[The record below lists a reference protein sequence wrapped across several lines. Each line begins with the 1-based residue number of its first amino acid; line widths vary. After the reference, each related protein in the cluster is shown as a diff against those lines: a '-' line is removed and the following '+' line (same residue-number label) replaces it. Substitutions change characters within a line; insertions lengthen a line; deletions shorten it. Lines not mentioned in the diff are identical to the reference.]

1 MATNTVNGVT
11 ASTATTLTSNGT
23 TGPYSLDF
31 EYSTV
36 LDVEVF
42 VDGVLK
48 TRTTDYTFT
57 SATQITFT
65 SAPSNGATIL
75 IQRNTLCSA
84 LTHFFS
90 DGSVLSATELN
101 NVNKQLLHS
110 IQELVDDYVKR
121 DGSQTINASLVF
133 EGSTNDANET
143 TLSITD
149 PTADRTITLPDIT
162 GTVVTTGDT
171 GTVTSTMIN
180 DGTIV
185 NADINA
191 SANISG
197 SKLADDSVTLAKLG
211 SGALPTDI
219 TVASSNIVDGT
230 IVNADVN
237 ASAAIQGTKISP
249 DFGSQNITTTG
260 NATVGGTLGVT
271 GNSTL
276 SGTLTIT
283 GAIDANGGAVIDN
296 IRIGITNDNEID
308 TASGNL
314 TIDSAGGTTTIDDN
328 LTVSGNSTLSGTL
341 GVTGTSTLA
350 DVTGGAVIT
359 SGTST
364 SDTKV
369 YSAKRAGEIF
379 YGKGTVAEIQSGETW
394 SSTDDKVATTAAI
407 DARIIDFV
415 DDVGGFD
422 AIANETS
429 FPTTNPQGAAGQAAL
444 LSIAAVSTTL
454 TPSSN
459 VITIANGAGTG
470 NTVTINGVTPSTI
483 PQGFGLIVESTSTL
497 HTYNFHR
504 LVPKATEVS
513 TVAGIASN
521 VTTVANIASNVTS
534 VAGISANVTTVAGS
548 ISNVNNVGNSI
559 SSVNTASS
567 NINSIAN
574 FGDQYQVA
582 SSNPSTDGGGNS
594 LAAGDLYFNTT
605 ANELKVYNGT
615 AWQGGVTASGNFAST
630 TGNNFT
636 GDNVYADNA
645 KAIFGTG
652 QDLKI
657 HHSSNQSTIEEVNG
671 SLNITSNG
679 ALSFN
684 PSGSNVVTLVGNST
698 KGSGQ
703 IKLNCEQNSHGI
715 ILKGPPHSAAASYT
729 LTLPNSIVT
738 NGVLKT
744 DGSGNTSF
752 ALIANASVDASAAI
766 AGTKISPD
774 FGSQNIATTGNASIG
789 GTNLNMS
796 SAYIDFSGSISTPST
811 AAAIYRPADNSLAI
825 STANNER
832 LLINNNGASV
842 TGNITVTGTVDGRDV
857 AQDGGKLDELYG
869 GSNTLKNTVNIADG
883 VTATTQAQSDNST
896 KVSTTAYVRTAISD
910 LVNSAPSTLDTLSE
924 IATALNNDAA
934 LNTTLT
940 NSIATKMPLAGG
952 TFTGDIKLNDT
963 IKAKFGTGGDL
974 EIYHDGSHSYLKN
987 TFGNLFLQ
995 NDNGFILEKVDGTNM
1010 IKATGDNSVEL
1021 YYSGAKKVETQ
1032 SWGTS
1037 FTGNVSPSADNQ
1049 YDLGASGAQWNDLYI
1064 GNNIY
1069 LPDAGEVRLGNS
1081 GDLQLYHN
1089 GSDSFIND
1097 TGTGSLILVSNAFKV
1112 KNAANNEAMIYANE
1126 NGAVELYYNNSK
1138 KLATTSNGIKLDDD
1152 TRIGLGNG
1160 EDLQIYHDGNHSRIV
1175 DSGTGHLIVQTS
1187 ELNIMN
1193 AAGNEDIIKGHADG
1207 AVELYYDNSKKLE
1220 TTSAGV
1226 TVTGALTAT
1235 GNITAFSDKTL
1246 KTDINTIN
1254 DALGTVGKLRGVS
1267 YKWKENNE
1275 ASIGVIAQEVEQV
1288 IPEVV
1293 HTSEHNGKEVKSVD
1307 YGKMVGVLIEAIKEL
1322 KAEVEELKGAK

>member
-1 MATNTVNGVT
+1 MATNTLNNTFGSVT
-11 ASTATTLTSNGT
+11 ASTSTTLTSNGT
-23 TGPYSLDF
+23 TGPYALDF

-36 LDVEVF
+36 FDVEVF

-65 SAPSNGATIL
+65 NAPSNGATIL
-75 IQRNTLCSA
+75 IQRNTVVHA
-84 LTHFFS
+84 LATFFS

-121 DGSQTINASLVF
+121 DGSQTINTSLVF

-162 GTVVTTGDT
+162 GTVITTGDT

-180 DGTIV
+180 DGTII
-185 NADINA
+185 NTDINA

-271 GNSTL
+271 GNTTL
-276 SGTLTIT
+276 SGTLTVT
-283 GAIDANGGAVIDN
+283 GTIDANGGAVIDN

-328 LTVSGNSTLSGTL
+328 LTVSGNSTLNGTL
-341 GVTGTSTLA
+341 GVSGTSTLA

-379 YGKGTVAEIQSGETW
+379 YGKDTVAEIQSGETW

-415 DDVGGFD
+415 DDVGGFN

-429 FPTTNPQGAAGQAAL
+429 FPTTNPQGSAGQAAL

-454 TPSSN
+454 TPNSN
-459 VITIANGAGTG
+459 VITISNGAGTG

-521 VTTVANIASNVTS
+521 ITT
-534 VAGISANVTTVAGS
+534 VAGISANVTTVAGISANVTSVAGNASNINAAVSNASNINSVVGNETNINSAVSNATNITTVASS

-559 SSVNTASS
+559 SSVNTAAS
-567 NINSIAN
+567 NLNSIN
-574 FGDQYQVA
+574 TFGDQYQVA

-615 AWQGGVTASGNFAST
+615 AWQGGVTAAGNFAAT
-630 TGNNFT
+630 TGNNFS

-645 KAIFGTG
+645 KAIFGSG

-703 IKLNCEQNSHGI
+703 IKLNCELNSHGI

-729 LTLPNSIVT
+729 LTLPNSIVN

-752 ALIANASVDASAAI
+752 ALIAGANIADDAVGADQLASNSVVSDSIVDGSIVNADVNASAAI

-774 FGSQNIATTGNASIG
+774 FGSQNIVTTGTLGSDDITITG
-789 GTNLNMS
+789 GQPALS
-796 SAYIDFSGSISTPST
+796 FIDDG
-811 AAAIYRPADNSLAI
+811 
-825 STANNER
+825 ANPDYK
-832 LLINNNGASV
+832 LYNNNGTLRLYDITNTADRLIINTDGHVDV
-842 TGNITVTGTVDGRDV
+842 TGNLDVGAGVDVTGDITVSGTVDGVDV
-857 AQDGGKLDELYG
+857 AALNTTVSNLGISGGA
-869 GSNTLKNTVNIADG
+869 IASG
-883 VTATTQAQSDNST
+883 TTATTQSANDNST
-896 KVSTTAYVRTAISD
+896 KVATTAYTDTAISN
-910 LVNSAPSTLDTLSE
+910 LVDSSP
-924 IATALNNDAA
+924 AA
-934 LNTTLT
+934 LNTLNELAAALGDDANFSTT
-940 NSIATKMPLAGG
+940 VNNNIATKLPLAGG
-952 TFTGDIKLNDT
+952 TLTGNVIHNDNV
-963 IKAKFGTGGDL
+963 KALFGTGSDL
-974 EIYHDGSHSYLKN
+974 EIFHDGGSSFIKESGV
-987 TFGNLFLQ
+987 GNI
-995 NDNGFILEKVDGTNM
+995 ILEVTDGS
-1010 IKATGDNSVEL
+1010 IEVKKGGSEHL
-1021 YYSGAKKVETQ
+1021 AK
-1032 SWGTS
+1032 
-1037 FTGNVSPSADNQ
+1037 F
-1049 YDLGASGAQWNDLYI
+1049 I
-1064 GNNIY
+1064 
-1069 LPDAGEVRLGNS
+1069 PDGG
-1081 GDLQLYHN
+1081 
-1089 GSDSFIND
+1089 
-1097 TGTGSLILVSNAFKV
+1097 
-1112 KNAANNEAMIYANE
+1112 
-1126 NGAVELYYNNSK
+1126 
-1138 KLATTSNGIKLDDD
+1138 
-1152 TRIGLGNG
+1152 
-1160 EDLQIYHDGNHSRIV
+1160 
-1175 DSGTGHLIVQTS
+1175 
-1187 ELNIMN
+1187 
-1193 AAGNEDIIKGHADG
+1193 
-1207 AVELYYDNSKKLE
+1207 VELYYDNSKKFETFASGVRAANDGHIKTASDSGKFMAGASDDLQIYYDGSNSVIKDTGTGDLVLNTNALRINNAANNEQIIAANENGAVELFHDNSKKLE
-1220 TTSAGV
+1220 TTNTGV
-1226 TVTGALTAT
+1226 TVTGALVAS
-1235 GNITAFSDKTL
+1235 GDVTAFSDQTL
-1246 KTDINTIN
+1246 KKDITTIN
-1254 DALGTVGKLRGVS
+1254 DALGLCGKLRGVS
-1267 YKWKENNE
+1267 YKWIKDDKP
-1275 ASIGVIAQEVEQV
+1275 SIGVIAQEIEQH
-1288 IPEVV
+1288 IPEIVS
-1293 HTSEHNGKEVKSVD
+1293 TTQLDGKDVKSVD
-1307 YGKMVGVLIEAIKEL
+1307 YGKIVGVLINAVNEL
-1322 KAEVEELKGAK
+1322 KAELDEYKATKEN

>member
-1 MATNTVNGVT
+1 MATNTINGIT

-23 TGPYSLDF
+23 TGPYSLNF
-31 EYSTV
+31 QYSTV
-36 LDVEVF
+36 FDVEVF

-75 IQRNTLCSA
+75 IQRNTSVNGLSH
-84 LTHFFS
+84 LFS
-90 DGSVLSATELN
+90 DGSVLSANELN

-121 DGSQTINASLVF
+121 DGSQTINTSLVF

-149 PTADRTITLPDIT
+149 PTADRTITLPDVT
-162 GTVVTTGDT
+162 GTVITTGDT
-171 GTVTSTMIN
+171 GTVTSAMIN
-180 DGTIV
+180 DGTII
-185 NADINA
+185 NADI
-191 SANISG
+191 
-197 SKLADDSVTLAKLG
+197 
-211 SGALPTDI
+211 
-219 TVASSNIVDGT
+219 
-230 IVNADVN
+230 N

-271 GNSTL
+271 GNTTL
-276 SGTLTIT
+276 SGTLTVT

-415 DDVGGFD
+415 DDVGGFN

-429 FPTTNPQGAAGQAAL
+429 FPTTNPQGAAGQSAL

-521 VTTVANIASNVTS
+521 VTTVA
-534 VAGISANVTTVAGS
+534 GISANVTTVAGISSNVTSVAGNASNINAAVSNASNINSVVGNETNINSAVSNATNITTVAGS
-548 ISNVNNVGNSI
+548 ISNVNTVAGSI

-567 NINSIAN
+567 NISSIAN

-582 SSNPSTDGGGNS
+582 SSNPSTDGGGNA

-605 ANELKVYNGT
+605 ANELKVYTGS
-615 AWQGGVTASGNFAST
+615 AWQGGVTASGNFAAT

-657 HHSSNQSTIEEVNG
+657 HHSSNQSTIEEVSG

-679 ALSFN
+679 ALNFN

-752 ALIANASVDASAAI
+752 ALIAGANIADDAVGADQLASNSVVSDSIVDGSIVNADINASAAI
-766 AGTKISPD
+766 AGTKVSPD
-774 FGSQNIATTGNASIG
+774 FGSQAIT
-789 GTNLNMS
+789 GTNGTFTSGILALGTADSS
-796 SAYIDFSGSISTPST
+796 SAHINSFELMTFNIDS
-811 AAAIYRPADNSLAI
+811 DNDDTNRYFAFYK
-825 STANNER
+825 
-832 LLINNNGASV
+832 NGASGSGTELFKIEESGQATVTGNLDVSAGVDV
-842 TGNITVTGTVDGRDV
+842 TGNITVSGTVDGVDIATSDTLMRSVV
-857 AQDGGKLDELYG
+857 A
-869 GSNTLKNTVNIADG
+869 STANINNG
-883 VTATTQAQSDNST
+883 VTATTQSAGDNST
-896 KVSTTAYVRTAISD
+896 KVATTAYTDTAISN
-910 LVNSAPSTLDTLSE
+910 LVNSAPATLDTLGE

-952 TFTGDIKLNDT
+952 
-963 IKAKFGTGGDL
+963 
-974 EIYHDGSHSYLKN
+974 
-987 TFGNLFLQ
+987 
-995 NDNGFILEKVDGTNM
+995 V
-1010 IKATGDNSVEL
+1010 
-1021 YYSGAKKVETQ
+1021 
-1032 SWGTS
+1032 
-1037 FTGNVSPSADNQ
+1037 FTGNVTYNDNVKAIFGNGS
-1049 YDLGASGAQWNDLYI
+1049 DLQIFHDGNNSKISHVGSGGLYI
-1064 GNNIY
+1064 GA
-1069 LPDAGEVRLGNS
+1069 DTFA
-1081 GDLQLYHN
+1081 LQN
-1089 GSDSFIND
+1089 GTHDENFIVMSDN
-1097 TGTGSLILVSNAFKV
+1097 
-1112 KNAANNEAMIYANE
+1112 
-1126 NGAVELYYNNSK
+1126 
-1138 KLATTSNGIKLDDD
+1138 
-1152 TRIGLGNG
+1152 
-1160 EDLQIYHDGNHSRIV
+1160 
-1175 DSGTGHLIVQTS
+1175 
-1187 ELNIMN
+1187 
-1193 AAGNEDIIKGHADG
+1193 G

-1220 TTSAGV
+1220 TTTNGIKLNDSTRLGIGDNEDFTIEHNGSQNLMIAANAELMFQCNTFNFRNENGSENFIHATENGAVSLYYDNVKTFETTSAGA

-1267 YKWKENNE
+1267 YKWKENNKP
-1275 ASIGVIAQEVEQV
+1275 SIGVIAQEVEQV

>member
-31 EYSTV
+31 QYSTV
-36 LDVEVF
+36 FDVEVF

-75 IQRNTLCSA
+75 IQRNTQVNG

-90 DGSVLSATELN
+90 DGSVLSANELN

-110 IQELVDDYVKR
+110 IQELVDDYVRR
-121 DGSQTINASLVF
+121 DGSQTINTSLVF

-149 PTADRTITLPDIT
+149 PTVDRTITLPDIT

-171 GTVTSTMIN
+171 GTVTSAMIN
-180 DGTIV
+180 DGTII
-185 NADINA
+185 NADI
-191 SANISG
+191 
-197 SKLADDSVTLAKLG
+197 
-211 SGALPTDI
+211 
-219 TVASSNIVDGT
+219 
-230 IVNADVN
+230 N

-271 GNSTL
+271 GNTTL
-276 SGTLTIT
+276 SGTLTVT

-350 DVTGGAVIT
+350 DVTGGAVVT

-415 DDVGGFD
+415 DDVGGFN

-521 VTTVANIASNVTS
+521 VTTVA
-534 VAGISANVTTVAGS
+534 GISANVTTVAGISSNVTSVAGNASNINAAVSNASNINSVAGNETNINSAVSNATNITTVAGS
-548 ISNVNNVGNSI
+548 ISNVNTVAGSI

-567 NINSIAN
+567 NIGSIAN

-615 AWQGGVTASGNFAST
+615 AWQGGVTAAGNFAST

-657 HHSSNQSTIEEVNG
+657 HHSSNQSTIEEVSG

-679 ALSFN
+679 ALNFN

-752 ALIANASVDASAAI
+752 ALIAGANIADDAVGADQLASNSVVSASIVDGSIVNADINASAAI
-766 AGTKISPD
+766 QGTKISPN
-774 FGSQNIATTGNASIG
+774 FGSQNITLNGQINIESTSPRIHLDDTDSEDDFSIYNQNGNFLVYNEDDNRADITVASDG
-789 GTNLNMS
+789 Q
-796 SAYIDFSGSISTPST
+796 IDFAGNVDCNSGL
-811 AAAIYRPADNSLAI
+811 D
-825 STANNER
+825 
-832 LLINNNGASV
+832 V
-842 TGNITVTGTVDGRDV
+842 TGDITVSGTVDGVDIGAR
-857 AQDGGKLDELYG
+857 
-869 GSNTLKNTVNIADG
+869 NTLFGGLTSSSGVLTNG
-883 VTATTQAQSDNST
+883 VTATTQSAGDNST
-896 KVSTTAYVRTAISD
+896 KVATTAYTDTAISN
-910 LVNSAPSTLDTLSE
+910 LVNSAPSTLDTLGE

-952 TFTGDIKLNDT
+952 TFTGNVTYNDNV
-963 IKAKFGTGGDL
+963 KAIFGNGSDL
-974 EIYHDGSHSYLKN
+974 EISHDINSNNMFKGVSGNTIFEIPLSKRLSIQKAGGNETLLDAYSDGAIELYHD
-987 TFGNLFLQ
+987 
-995 NDNGFILEKVDGTNM
+995 
-1010 IKATGDNSVEL
+1010 NSKRL
-1021 YYSGAKKVETQ
+1021 ETQ
-1032 SWGTS
+1032 SSGITV
-1037 FTGNVSPSADNQ
+1037 TGQVACDELNMADST
-1049 YDLGASGAQWNDLYI
+1049 GA
-1064 GNNIY
+1064 GNNRIK
-1069 LPDAGEVRLGNS
+1069 L
-1081 GDLQLYHN
+1081 
-1089 GSDSFIND
+1089 
-1097 TGTGSLILVSNAFKV
+1097 GTG
-1112 KNAANNEAMIYANE
+1112 
-1126 NGAVELYYNNSK
+1126 
-1138 KLATTSNGIKLDDD
+1138 D
-1152 TRIGLGNG
+1152 
-1160 EDLQIYHDGNHSRIV
+1160 DLQIYHDGSNSVIEAISAGAGDLYIV
-1175 DSGTGHLIVQTS
+1175 ANGKKIYLRPK
-1187 ELNIMN
+1187 
-1193 AAGNEDIIKGHADG
+1193 AGEDGITIIDDG
-1207 AVELYYDNSKKLE
+1207 AVELYHDSNKKLE
-1220 TTSAGV
+1220 TTSSGV

-1275 ASIGVIAQEVEQV
+1275 PSIGVIAQEVEQV

>member
-1 MATNTVNGVT
+1 MATNTLNNVT

-31 EYSTV
+31 EYATV
-36 LDVEVF
+36 FDVEVF

-65 SAPSNGATIL
+65 NAPSNGATIL
-75 IQRNTLCSA
+75 IQRNTVVSSLA
-84 LTHFFS
+84 FFFS

-121 DGSQTINASLVF
+121 DGSQTINTSLVF

-162 GTVVTTGDT
+162 GTVITTGDT

-191 SANISG
+191 SA
-197 SKLADDSVTLAKLG
+197 
-211 SGALPTDI
+211 
-219 TVASSNIVDGT
+219 
-230 IVNADVN
+230 
-237 ASAAIQGTKISP
+237 AIQGTKISP
-249 DFGSQNITTTG
+249 DFGSQNIATTG

-296 IRIGITNDNEID
+296 IQIGITNDNEID

-341 GVTGTSTLA
+341 GVSGTSTLA

-415 DDVGGFD
+415 DDVGGFN

-429 FPTTNPQGAAGQAAL
+429 FPTTNPQGSAGQAAL

-459 VITIANGAGTG
+459 VITISNGAGTG

-521 VTTVANIASNVTS
+521 ITT
-534 VAGISANVTTVAGS
+534 VAGISANVTTVAGISANVTSVAGNASNINAAVSNASNINSVAGNETNINSAVSNATNITTVAGS

-559 SSVNTASS
+559 SSVNTAAS
-567 NINSIAN
+567 NLNSIN
-574 FGDQYQVA
+574 TFGDQYQVA

-615 AWQGGVTASGNFAST
+615 AWQGGVTAAGNFAST

-636 GDNVYADNA
+636 GDNVYSDNA

-703 IKLNCEQNSHGI
+703 IKLNCELNSHGI

-729 LTLPNSIVT
+729 LTLPNSIVN

-752 ALIANASVDASAAI
+752 ALIAAANIADDAVGADQLASNSVVSDSIVDGSIVNADINASAAI
-766 AGTKISPD
+766 QGTKISPN
-774 FGSQNIATTGNASIG
+774 FGSQNITLNGQINIETTSPRIHLDDTDSEDDFSIYNQNGNFLVYNEDDNRADITVASDG
-789 GTNLNMS
+789 Q
-796 SAYIDFSGSISTPST
+796 IDFAGNVDCNSGL
-811 AAAIYRPADNSLAI
+811 D
-825 STANNER
+825 
-832 LLINNNGASV
+832 V
-842 TGNITVTGTVDGRDV
+842 TGDITVSGTVDGVDINAR
-857 AQDGGKLDELYG
+857 
-869 GSNTLKNTVNIADG
+869 NTLFGGLTSSSGVLTNG
-883 VTATTQAQSDNST
+883 VTATTQSAGDNST
-896 KVSTTAYVRTAISD
+896 KVATTAYTDTAISN
-910 LVNSAPSTLDTLSE
+910 LVDSSPSTLNTLNE
-924 IATALNNDAA
+924 LAAA
-934 LNTTLT
+934 LGDDANFSTTVT
-940 NSIATKMPLAGG
+940 NSIATKLPLAGG
-952 TFTGDIKLNDT
+952 TLTGNVIHNDNV
-963 IKAKFGTGGDL
+963 KAIFGTNSDL
-974 EIYHDGSHSYLKN
+974 QIFHDGSSRIDH
-987 TFGNLFLQ
+987 
-995 NDNGFILEKVDGTNM
+995 DGAGSLVIRTL
-1010 IKATGDNSVEL
+1010 G
-1021 YYSGAKKVETQ
+1021 SGEDIQ
-1032 SWGTS
+1032 LL
-1037 FTGNVSPSADNQ
+1037 SADDILLRPQ
-1049 YDLGASGAQWNDLYI
+1049 GGND
-1064 GNNIY
+1064 
-1069 LPDAGEVRLGNS
+1069 
-1081 GDLQLYHN
+1081 
-1089 GSDSFIND
+1089 
-1097 TGTGSLILVSNAFKV
+1097 
-1112 KNAANNEAMIYANE
+1112 
-1126 NGAVELYYNNSK
+1126 
-1138 KLATTSNGIKLDDD
+1138 GIKI
-1152 TRIGLGNG
+1152 IG
-1160 EDLQIYHDGNHSRIV
+1160 
-1175 DSGTGHLIVQTS
+1175 
-1187 ELNIMN
+1187 
-1193 AAGNEDIIKGHADG
+1193 AG
-1207 AVELYYDNSKKLE
+1207 AVELYYDNVIKFKTRGDGVNIYGHALFGDNNQAIFGAGNDLKIYHDGSNSYVDASSGTGDLYIKSADDIYLIANGSDSGIDIHGQGAVELFHNNSKKLE
-1220 TTSAGV
+1220 TTSTGV

-1235 GNITAFSDKTL
+1235 GNITAFSDETL

-1254 DALGTVGKLRGVS
+1254 NALGTVGKLRGVS

-1322 KAEVEELKGAK
+1322 KAEVEELKGAKL

>member
-31 EYSTV
+31 QYSTV
-36 LDVEVF
+36 FDVEVF

-75 IQRNTLCSA
+75 IQRNTQVSG

-110 IQELVDDYVKR
+110 IQELVDDYVRR
-121 DGSQTINASLVF
+121 DGSQTINTSLVF

-149 PTADRTITLPDIT
+149 PTVDRTITLPDIT

-171 GTVTSTMIN
+171 GTVTSAMIN
-180 DGTIV
+180 DGTII
-185 NADINA
+185 NADI
-191 SANISG
+191 
-197 SKLADDSVTLAKLG
+197 
-211 SGALPTDI
+211 
-219 TVASSNIVDGT
+219 
-230 IVNADVN
+230 N

-249 DFGSQNITTTG
+249 DFGSQNVTTTG

-271 GNSTL
+271 GNTTL
-276 SGTLTIT
+276 SGTLTVT

-415 DDVGGFD
+415 DDVGGFN

-521 VTTVANIASNVTS
+521 VTTVA
-534 VAGISANVTTVAGS
+534 GISANVTTVAGISSNVTSVAGNASNINAAVSNASNINSVVGNETNINSAVSNATNITTVAGS
-548 ISNVNNVGNSI
+548 ISNVNTVAGSI

-582 SSNPSTDGGGNS
+582 SSNPSTDGGGNA

-605 ANELKVYNGT
+605 ANELKVYTGN
-615 AWQGGVTASGNFAST
+615 AWQGGVTASGNFAAT

-652 QDLKI
+652 QDLRI
-657 HHSSNQSTIEEVNG
+657 HHSSNQSTIEEVSG

-679 ALSFN
+679 ALNFN

-752 ALIANASVDASAAI
+752 ALIAGANIADDAVGADQLASNSVVSASIVDGSIVNADVNASAAI

-832 LLINNNGASV
+832 LLINNNGAQVTGNLDVSSGVDV
-842 TGNITVTGTVDGRDV
+842 TGNITVTGTVDGVDV
-857 AQDGGKLDELYG
+857 ATRDTLFGGLTSSSGVL
-869 GSNTLKNTVNIADG
+869 TDG
-883 VTATTQAQSDNST
+883 VTATTQSAGDNST
-896 KVSTTAYVRTAISD
+896 KVATTAYTDTAISN
-910 LVNSAPSTLDTLSE
+910 LVNSAPSTLDTLGE

-952 TFTGDIKLNDT
+952 
-963 IKAKFGTGGDL
+963 
-974 EIYHDGSHSYLKN
+974 
-987 TFGNLFLQ
+987 
-995 NDNGFILEKVDGTNM
+995 V
-1010 IKATGDNSVEL
+1010 
-1021 YYSGAKKVETQ
+1021 
-1032 SWGTS
+1032 
-1037 FTGNVSPSADNQ
+1037 FTGNVTYNDNVK
-1049 YDLGASGAQWNDLYI
+1049 AI
-1064 GNNIY
+1064 FGN
-1069 LPDAGEVRLGNS
+1069 GS
-1081 GDLQLYHN
+1081 DLQIHHDGGHSRISDVGDGVLFLESDGGSIQLNKGTVANMLVANVDGSVDLYHN
-1089 GSDSFIND
+1089 GNKKLETTSSGVSTDGLMNFN
-1097 TGTGSLILVSNAFKV
+1097 GTGDKILIGD
-1112 KNAANNEAMIYANE
+1112 
-1126 NGAVELYYNNSK
+1126 NGKAVF
-1138 KLATTSNGIKLDDD
+1138 GG
-1152 TRIGLGNG
+1152 GL
-1160 EDLQIYHDGNHSRIV
+1160 DLQIFHDGSNSVIEAIS
-1175 DSGTGHLIVQTS
+1175 SGTGDLYIVANGKKIY
-1187 ELNIMN
+1187 LRPK
-1193 AAGNEDIIKGHADG
+1193 AGEDGITIIDDG
-1207 AVELYYDNSKKLE
+1207 AVELYHDNNKKLE
-1220 TTSAGV
+1220 TTSSGV

-1254 DALGTVGKLRGVS
+1254 DALGIVGKLRGVS

-1275 ASIGVIAQEVEQV
+1275 PSIGVIAQEVEQV

>member
-1 MATNTVNGVT
+1 MATNTVNNIT
-11 ASTATTLTSNGT
+11 ASTATSLTSNGT
-23 TGPYSLDF
+23 TGPYSLNF
-31 EYSTV
+31 EYATE

-42 VDGVLK
+42 VNGVKK
-48 TRTTDYTFT
+48 TRITDYTFT
-57 SATQITFT
+57 SASQITFT
-65 SAPSNGATIL
+65 TAPANGASIL
-75 IQRNTLCSA
+75 IQRNTQVSSTA
-84 LTHFFS
+84 FIFQ

-101 NVNKQLLHS
+101 NINTQLLHA
-110 IQELVDDYVKR
+110 IQELVDDYVKK
-121 DGSQTINASLVF
+121 DGSVPVRANLVF

-143 TLSITD
+143 TLAITD
-149 PTADRTITLPDIT
+149 PTADRTITIPDIT
-162 GTVVTTGDT
+162 GTLVTTGDT

-191 SANISG
+191 SADISG

-230 IVNADVN
+230 IVNADIN

-260 NATVGGTLGVT
+260 NGTVGGTLGVT

-296 IRIGITNDNEID
+296 IQIGITNDNEID

-314 TIDSAGGTTTIDDN
+314 TIDSAGGTTTIDDD
-328 LTVSGNSTLSGTL
+328 LTVSGNSTLNGTL
-341 GVTGTSTLA
+341 EVTGTSTLA
-350 DVTGGAVIT
+350 NVTGGAVVT

-379 YGKGTVAEIQSGETW
+379 YGKDTVAEIQSGETW

-429 FPTTNPQGAAGQAAL
+429 FPTTNPQGAAGQSAI

-454 TPSSN
+454 TPNSN

-521 VTTVANIASNVTS
+521 VTTVA
-534 VAGISANVTTVAGS
+534 GISANVTTVAGISSNVTSVAGNASNINAAVSNASNINSVAGNETNINSAVSNATNINTVAGS
-548 ISNVNNVGNSI
+548 ISNVNTVAGSI

-582 SSNPSTDGGGNS
+582 SSNPSTDGGGNA

-605 ANELKVYNGT
+605 ANELKVYTGS
-615 AWQGGVTASGNFAST
+615 AWQGGVTASGNFAAT

-657 HHSSNQSTIEEVNG
+657 HHSSNQSTIEEVSG

-729 LTLPNSIVT
+729 LTLPNSILN

-744 DGSGNTSF
+744 DSSGNTSF
-752 ALIANASVDASAAI
+752 ALIAEANIADDAVTANKLASNSVVSDSIVDGSIVNADINASAAIALSKLATGALPSAITIASANLVDGTIVNGDINASAAI
-766 AGTKISPD
+766 AGTKVTPS
-774 FGSQNIATTGNASIG
+774 FGSQNLST
-789 GTNLNMS
+789 
-796 SAYIDFSGSISTPST
+796 SGT
-811 AAAIYRPADNSLAI
+811 AA
-825 STANNER
+825 T
-832 LLINNNGASV
+832 GALTV
-842 TGNITVTGTVDGRDV
+842 TGNVAVTGTVDGRDV

-883 VTATTQAQSDNST
+883 VTATTQSASDNST
-896 KVSTTAYVRTAISD
+896 KVATTAYTDTAISN
-910 LVNSAPSTLDTLSE
+910 LVDSAPGTLNTLNE
-924 IATALNNDAA
+924 LAAA
-934 LNTTLT
+934 LGDDANFSTTVT
-940 NSIATKMPLAGG
+940 NSIATKLAN
-952 TFTGDIKLNDT
+952 IVEDT
-963 IKAKFGTGGDL
+963 SPQLGGDL
-974 EIYHDGSHSYLKN
+974 DVNTKNILIGDSSDGSTDDVLKIGASADLKLYHTGTN
-987 TFGNLFLQ
+987 TYIKNSTGNLYIFSSNLRIENADGSKSYIEA
-995 NDNGFILEKVDGTNM
+995 NDGG
-1010 IKATGDNSVEL
+1010 AT
-1021 YYSGAKKVETQ
+1021 
-1032 SWGTS
+1032 
-1037 FTGNVSPSADNQ
+1037 
-1049 YDLGASGAQWNDLYI
+1049 
-1064 GNNIY
+1064 
-1069 LPDAGEVRLGNS
+1069 
-1081 GDLQLYHN
+1081 
-1089 GSDSFIND
+1089 
-1097 TGTGSLILVSNAFKV
+1097 
-1112 KNAANNEAMIYANE
+1112 
-1126 NGAVELYYNNSK
+1126 ELYYNGSK
-1138 KLATTSNGIKLDDD
+1138 KFETTSYGASVTGTLLASGNISLSTTGSFRGDDNAKLD
-1152 TRIGLGNG
+1152 LGSSN
-1160 EDLQIYHDGNHSRIV
+1160 DLQIYHDGTHSYIEETQNGNLV
-1175 DSGTGHLIVQTS
+1175 LKTNQTGTYATIALQ
-1187 ELNIMN
+1187 
-1193 AAGNEDIIKGHADG
+1193 AGEENSLLCHKNGN
-1207 AVELYYDNSKKLE
+1207 VELYFDGSKKFE

-1235 GNITAFSDKTL
+1235 GDVTAFSDKTL

-1254 DALGTVGKLRGVS
+1254 DALSTVSKLRGVS
-1267 YKWKENNE
+1267 YKWKENNKP
-1275 ASIGVIAQEVEQV
+1275 SIGVIAQEVEQI

-1293 HTSEHNGKEVKSVD
+1293 HTSEHDGKEVKSVD

>member
-31 EYSTV
+31 QYSTV
-36 LDVEVF
+36 FDVEVF

-75 IQRNTLCSA
+75 IQRNTQVNG

-90 DGSVLSATELN
+90 DGSVLSANELN

-110 IQELVDDYVKR
+110 IQELVDDYVRR
-121 DGSQTINASLVF
+121 DGSQTINTSLVF

-149 PTADRTITLPDIT
+149 PTVDRTITLPDIT

-171 GTVTSTMIN
+171 GTVTSAMIN
-180 DGTIV
+180 DGTII
-185 NADINA
+185 NADI
-191 SANISG
+191 
-197 SKLADDSVTLAKLG
+197 
-211 SGALPTDI
+211 
-219 TVASSNIVDGT
+219 
-230 IVNADVN
+230 N

-271 GNSTL
+271 GNTTL
-276 SGTLTIT
+276 SGTLTVT

-415 DDVGGFD
+415 DDVGGFN

-497 HTYNFHR
+497 HTYSFHR

-521 VTTVANIASNVTS
+521 VTTVA
-534 VAGISANVTTVAGS
+534 GISANVTTVAGISSNVTSVAGNASNINAAVSNASNINSVAGNETNINSAVSNATNITTVAGS
-548 ISNVNNVGNSI
+548 ISNVNTVAGSI

-567 NINSIAN
+567 NIGSIAN

-615 AWQGGVTASGNFAST
+615 AWQGGVTAAGNFAST

-657 HHSSNQSTIEEVNG
+657 HHSSNQSTIEEVSG

-679 ALSFN
+679 ALNFN

-752 ALIANASVDASAAI
+752 ALIAGANIADDAVGADQLASNSVVSASIVDGSIVNADINASAAI
-766 AGTKISPD
+766 AGTKVSPD
-774 FGSQNIATTGNASIG
+774 FGSQNIATTGTITATGTIHSTLLSASQTSTG
-789 GTNLNMS
+789 GILK
-796 SAYIDFSGSISTPST
+796 
-811 AAAIYRPADNSLAI
+811 LARTG
-825 STANNER
+825 TANGEYQFKMSNDSG
-832 LLINNNGASV
+832 NNCNLRIVDQKAGATRFTIDSNGTVDVAGNLDVGAGVDV
-842 TGNITVTGTVDGRDV
+842 TGNITVSGTVDGVDIATSDTLMRSVV
-857 AQDGGKLDELYG
+857 A
-869 GSNTLKNTVNIADG
+869 STANINNG
-883 VTATTQAQSDNST
+883 VTATTQSAGDNST
-896 KVSTTAYVRTAISD
+896 KVATTAYTDTAISN
-910 LVNSAPSTLDTLSE
+910 LVNSAPSTLDTLGE

-952 TFTGDIKLNDT
+952 
-963 IKAKFGTGGDL
+963 
-974 EIYHDGSHSYLKN
+974 
-987 TFGNLFLQ
+987 
-995 NDNGFILEKVDGTNM
+995 V
-1010 IKATGDNSVEL
+1010 
-1021 YYSGAKKVETQ
+1021 
-1032 SWGTS
+1032 
-1037 FTGNVSPSADNQ
+1037 FTGNVTYNDNVKAIF
-1049 YDLGASGAQWNDLYI
+1049 G
-1064 GNNIY
+1064 
-1069 LPDAGEVRLGNS
+1069 
-1081 GDLQLYHN
+1081 N
-1089 GSDSFIND
+1089 GSDLEIFHD
-1097 TGTGSLILVSNAFKV
+1097 TTNSVIKNNTNTLVLSSDLFKLTNNADTETIILGNA
-1112 KNAANNEAMIYANE
+1112 
-1126 NGAVELYYNNSK
+1126 NGAVELYYDDDK
-1138 KLATTSNGIKLDDD
+1138 KVETTSGGFKVHNKLELPDGGATGTSARITIGTGDD
-1152 TRIGLGNG
+1152 LK
-1160 EDLQIYHDGNHSRIV
+1160 IYHDGSNSFIKNSTGDLVVPTQEFRI
-1175 DSGTGHLIVQTS
+1175 T
-1187 ELNIMN
+1187 N
-1193 AAGNEDIIKGHADG
+1193 AANTEDIAKFIEDG
-1207 AVELYYDNSKKLE
+1207 AVELYYDHGKKLE
-1220 TTSAGV
+1220 TTTSGV

-1235 GNITAFSDKTL
+1235 GNITAFSDETL

-1254 DALGTVGKLRGVS
+1254 DALGIVGKLRGVS

-1275 ASIGVIAQEVEQV
+1275 PSIGVIAQEVEQV

>member
-1 MATNTVNGVT
+1 MATNTVNGIT

-23 TGPYSLDF
+23 TGPYALDF
-31 EYSTV
+31 QYSTV
-36 LDVEVF
+36 FDVEVF

-48 TRTTDYTFT
+48 TLTTDYTFT

-75 IQRNTLCSA
+75 IQRNTQVSG

-90 DGSVLSATELN
+90 DGSVLSANELN

-110 IQELVDDYVKR
+110 IQELVDDYVRR
-121 DGSQTINASLVF
+121 DGSQTINTSLVF

-149 PTADRTITLPDIT
+149 PTVDRTITLPDIT

-171 GTVTSTMIN
+171 GTVTSAMIN
-180 DGTIV
+180 DGTII
-185 NADINA
+185 NADI
-191 SANISG
+191 
-197 SKLADDSVTLAKLG
+197 
-211 SGALPTDI
+211 
-219 TVASSNIVDGT
+219 
-230 IVNADVN
+230 N

-249 DFGSQNITTTG
+249 DFGNQNITTTG

-271 GNSTL
+271 GDTTL
-276 SGTLTIT
+276 SGTLTVT

-341 GVTGTSTLA
+341 GVSGTSTLT

-415 DDVGGFD
+415 DDVGGFN

-497 HTYNFHR
+497 HTYSFHR

-521 VTTVANIASNVTS
+521 VTTVA
-534 VAGISANVTTVAGS
+534 GISANVTTVAGISSNVTSVAGNASNINAAVSNASNINSVAGNETNINSAVSNATNITTVAGS
-548 ISNVNNVGNSI
+548 ISNVNTVAGSI

-582 SSNPSTDGGGNS
+582 SSNPSTDGGGNA

-605 ANELKVYNGT
+605 ANELKVYTGN
-615 AWQGGVTASGNFAST
+615 AWQGGVTASGNFAAT

-657 HHSSNQSTIEEVNG
+657 HHSSNQSTIEEVSG

-679 ALSFN
+679 ALNFN

-744 DGSGNTSF
+744 DSSGNTSF
-752 ALIANASVDASAAI
+752 ALIAGANIADDAVGADQLASNSVVSASIVDGSIVNADINASAAI
-766 AGTKISPD
+766 AGTKVSPD
-774 FGSQNIATTGNASIG
+774 FGSQNISTTGNIEIDSD
-789 GTNLNMS
+789 
-796 SAYIDFSGSISTPST
+796 SAELRLGDGQDFSLLHNGTDNKVIAANGGLLVQSNTYSLRNENGSSTYAT
-811 AAAIYRPADNSLAI
+811 INSSGLDVTGNLDVG
-825 STANNER
+825 S
-832 LLINNNGASV
+832 GVDV
-842 TGNITVTGTVDGRDV
+842 TGNITVTGTVDGVDV
-857 AQDGGKLDELYG
+857 ATRDTLFGGLTSSSGVL
-869 GSNTLKNTVNIADG
+869 TDG
-883 VTATTQAQSDNST
+883 VTATTQSAGDNST
-896 KVSTTAYVRTAISD
+896 KVATTAYTDTAISN
-910 LVNSAPSTLDTLSE
+910 LVDSAPG
-924 IATALNNDAA
+924 A
-934 LNTTLT
+934 LNTLNELAAALGDDANFATST
-940 NSIATKMPLAGG
+940 ANSIGAKFSKAGG
-952 TFTGDIKLNDT
+952 DTITGDFTIASGTTNKNINIDVSDKVRFDDDLKATFGNSDDLQIYHDGT
-963 IKAKFGTGGDL
+963 HSYIYSDNGELKNRAAIWKVVNEANTEIQIKATENAAVELYYNNDKKLETDPSGVKFNEDFYVLDNNKGYFGTGNDL
-974 EIYHDGSHSYLKN
+974 EIYHDGSNSYIK
-987 TFGNLFLQ
+987 
-995 NDNGFILEKVDGTNM
+995 DNG
-1010 IKATGDNSVEL
+1010 TGDLFIRN
-1021 YYSGAKKVETQ
+1021 
-1032 SWGTS
+1032 
-1037 FTGNVSPSADNQ
+1037 GND
-1049 YDLGASGAQWNDLYI
+1049 
-1064 GNNIY
+1064 
-1069 LPDAGEVRLGNS
+1069 DAIRCR
-1081 GDLQLYHN
+1081 
-1089 GSDSFIND
+1089 
-1097 TGTGSLILVSNAFKV
+1097 T
-1112 KNAANNEAMIYANE
+1112 
-1126 NGAVELYYNNSK
+1126 
-1138 KLATTSNGIKLDDD
+1138 
-1152 TRIGLGNG
+1152 
-1160 EDLQIYHDGNHSRIV
+1160 
-1175 DSGTGHLIVQTS
+1175 
-1187 ELNIMN
+1187 
-1193 AAGNEDIIKGHADG
+1193 DG
-1207 AVELYYDNSKKLE
+1207 AVELYHDNNKKLE
-1220 TTSAGV
+1220 TTSSGV

-1254 DALGTVGKLRGVS
+1254 DALGIVGKLRGVS

-1275 ASIGVIAQEVEQV
+1275 PSIGVIAQEVEQV

>member
-1 MATNTVNGVT
+1 MATNTVNNVT

-31 EYSTV
+31 QYSTV
-36 LDVEVF
+36 FDVEVF

-75 IQRNTLCSA
+75 IQRNTQVNG

-121 DGSQTINASLVF
+121 DGSQTINTSLVF
-133 EGSTNDANET
+133 EGSTNNDNET

-149 PTADRTITLPDIT
+149 PTTDRTITFPDIT

-171 GTVTSTMIN
+171 GTVTSAMIN
-180 DGTIV
+180 DGTII

-191 SANISG
+191 N
-197 SKLADDSVTLAKLG
+197 
-211 SGALPTDI
+211 
-219 TVASSNIVDGT
+219 
-230 IVNADVN
+230 
-237 ASAAIQGTKISP
+237 AAIQGTKISP

-271 GNSTL
+271 GNTTL
-276 SGTLTIT
+276 SGTLTVT

-296 IRIGITNDNEID
+296 IRIGITNDNVID

-415 DDVGGFD
+415 DDVGGFN

-521 VTTVANIASNVTS
+521 VTTVA
-534 VAGISANVTTVAGS
+534 GISANVTTVAGISSNVTSVAGNASNINAAVSNASNINSVAGNETNINSAVSNATNITTVAGS
-548 ISNVNNVGNSI
+548 ISNVNTVAGSI

-567 NINSIAN
+567 NIGSIAN

-615 AWQGGVTASGNFAST
+615 AWQGGVTAAGNFAST

-657 HHSSNQSTIEEVNG
+657 HHSSNQSTIEEVSG

-679 ALSFN
+679 ALNFN

-752 ALIANASVDASAAI
+752 ALIAGANIADDAVGADQLASNSVVSASIVDGSIVNADINASAAI
-766 AGTKISPD
+766 AGTKVSPD
-774 FGSQNIATTGNASIG
+774 FGSQNIATTGTITATGTIHSTLLSASQTSTG
-789 GTNLNMS
+789 GILK
-796 SAYIDFSGSISTPST
+796 
-811 AAAIYRPADNSLAI
+811 LARTG
-825 STANNER
+825 TANGEYQFKMSNDSGNDCNLR
-832 LLINNNGASV
+832 IVDQKAGATRFTIDSNGTVDVAGNLDVGAGVDV
-842 TGNITVTGTVDGRDV
+842 TGNITVSGTVDGVDIATSDTLMRSVV
-857 AQDGGKLDELYG
+857 A
-869 GSNTLKNTVNIADG
+869 STANINNG
-883 VTATTQAQSDNST
+883 VTATTQSAGDNST
-896 KVSTTAYVRTAISD
+896 KVATTAYTDTAISN
-910 LVNSAPSTLDTLSE
+910 LVDSAPGTLNTLNE
-924 IATALNNDAA
+924 LAAA
-934 LNTTLT
+934 LGDDASFSTTVT

-952 TFTGDIKLNDT
+952 TFTGDVTFDGAAGGTLTLGGSSAHTSKLVIGDN
-963 IKAKFGTGGDL
+963 AGSGNGNLLVEGGD
-974 EIYHDGSHSYLKN
+974 
-987 TFGNLFLQ
+987 
-995 NDNGFILEKVDGTNM
+995 GT
-1010 IKATGDNSVEL
+1010 DF
-1021 YYSGAKKVETQ
+1021 
-1032 SWGTS
+1032 
-1037 FTGNVSPSADNQ
+1037 FTVSSAGNVKFEDNKKAIF
-1049 YDLGASGAQWNDLYI
+1049 GA
-1064 GNNIY
+1064 
-1069 LPDAGEVRLGNS
+1069 
-1081 GDLQLYHN
+1081 
-1089 GSDSFIND
+1089 GS
-1097 TGTGSLILVSNAFKV
+1097 
-1112 KNAANNEAMIYANE
+1112 
-1126 NGAVELYYNNSK
+1126 
-1138 KLATTSNGIKLDDD
+1138 
-1152 TRIGLGNG
+1152 
-1160 EDLQIYHDGNHSRIV
+1160 DLQIYHDGTNSYV
-1175 DSGTGHLIVQTS
+1175 KNNTGVLYLQGDNIRF
-1187 ELNIMN
+1187 LND
-1193 AAGNEDIIKGHADG
+1193 AGNENIIKAFGNG
-1207 AVELYYDNSKKLE
+1207 AVELNYDGSKKFE
-1220 TTSAGV
+1220 TTSSGV

-1275 ASIGVIAQEVEQV
+1275 PSIGVIAQEVEQV

>member
-1 MATNTVNGVT
+1 MATNTLNNVT

-31 EYSTV
+31 EYATV
-36 LDVEVF
+36 FDVEVF

-65 SAPSNGATIL
+65 NAPSNGATIL
-75 IQRNTLCSA
+75 IQRNTVVSSLA
-84 LTHFFS
+84 FFFS

-121 DGSQTINASLVF
+121 DGSQTINTSLVF

-162 GTVVTTGDT
+162 GTVITTGDT

-191 SANISG
+191 SA
-197 SKLADDSVTLAKLG
+197 
-211 SGALPTDI
+211 
-219 TVASSNIVDGT
+219 
-230 IVNADVN
+230 
-237 ASAAIQGTKISP
+237 AIQGTKISP
-249 DFGSQNITTTG
+249 DFGSQNIATTG

-296 IRIGITNDNEID
+296 IQIGITNDNEID

-341 GVTGTSTLA
+341 GVSGTSTLA

-415 DDVGGFD
+415 DDVGGFN

-429 FPTTNPQGAAGQAAL
+429 FPTTNPQGSAGQAAL

-459 VITIANGAGTG
+459 VITISNGAGTG

-521 VTTVANIASNVTS
+521 ITT
-534 VAGISANVTTVAGS
+534 VAGISANVTTVAGISANVTSVAGNASNINAAVSNASNINSVAGNETNINSAVSNATNITTVAGS

-559 SSVNTASS
+559 SSVNTAAS
-567 NINSIAN
+567 NLNSIN
-574 FGDQYQVA
+574 TFGDQYQVA

-615 AWQGGVTASGNFAST
+615 AWQGGVTAAGNFAST

-636 GDNVYADNA
+636 GDNVYSDNA

-703 IKLNCEQNSHGI
+703 IKLNCELNSHGI

-729 LTLPNSIVT
+729 LTLPNSIVN

-752 ALIANASVDASAAI
+752 ALIAAANIADDAVGADQLASNSVVSDSIVDGSIVNADINASAAI
-766 AGTKISPD
+766 QGTKISPN
-774 FGSQNIATTGNASIG
+774 FGSQNITLNGQINIESTSPRIHLDDTDSEDDFSIYNQNGNFLVYNEDDNRADITVASDG
-789 GTNLNMS
+789 Q
-796 SAYIDFSGSISTPST
+796 IDFAGNVDCNSGL
-811 AAAIYRPADNSLAI
+811 D
-825 STANNER
+825 
-832 LLINNNGASV
+832 V
-842 TGNITVTGTVDGRDV
+842 TGDITVSGTVDGVDIGAR
-857 AQDGGKLDELYG
+857 
-869 GSNTLKNTVNIADG
+869 NTLFGGLTSSSGVLTNG
-883 VTATTQAQSDNST
+883 VTATTQSAGDNST
-896 KVSTTAYVRTAISD
+896 KVATTAYTDTAISN
-910 LVNSAPSTLDTLSE
+910 LVDSAPGTLNTLNE
-924 IATALNNDAA
+924 LAAA
-934 LNTTLT
+934 LGDDASFSTTVT
-940 NSIATKMPLAGG
+940 NSIATKLPLAGG
-952 TFTGDIKLNDT
+952 TMSGNLTIGGSNIVFGDSSSAGTNLNRL
-963 IKAKFGTGGDL
+963 KFGASNDFN
-974 EIYHDGSHSYLKN
+974 IYHDSS
-987 TFGNLFLQ
+987 GNNFVQSL
-995 NDNGFILEKVDGTNM
+995 NNHDIIVRAG
-1010 IKATGDNSVEL
+1010 TGDSYVQG
-1021 YYSGAKKVETQ
+1021 SDV
-1032 SWGTS
+1032 
-1037 FTGNVSPSADNQ
+1037 F
-1049 YDLGASGAQWNDLYI
+1049 
-1064 GNNIY
+1064 
-1069 LPDAGEVRLGNS
+1069 LGNS
-1081 GDLQLYHN
+1081 A
-1089 GSDSFIND
+1089 
-1097 TGTGSLILVSNAFKV
+1097 GTKQ
-1112 KNAANNEAMIYANE
+1112 Y
-1126 NGAVELYYNNSK
+1126 
-1138 KLATTSNGIKLDDD
+1138 LDAH
-1152 TRIGLGNG
+1152 
-1160 EDLQIYHDGNHSRIV
+1160 E
-1175 DSGTGHLIVQTS
+1175 
-1187 ELNIMN
+1187 
-1193 AAGNEDIIKGHADG
+1193 DG
-1207 AVELYYDNSKKLE
+1207 AVELYYDNAIKFKTRGDGVNIYGHALFGDNNQAIFGAGNDLKIYHDGSDSYIDESGTGGLKIRSSQIIARRYDNNAELFTATAGGSIDLYHNGSKKLE
-1220 TTSAGV
+1220 TTSTGV

-1275 ASIGVIAQEVEQV
+1275 PSIGVIAQEVEQV

-1322 KAEVEELKGAK
+1322 KAEVEELKGAKL

>member
-1 MATNTVNGVT
+1 MATNTVNSVT

-31 EYSTV
+31 QYSTV
-36 LDVEVF
+36 FDVEVF

-75 IQRNTLCSA
+75 IQRNTQVNG

-121 DGSQTINASLVF
+121 DGSQTINTSLVF
-133 EGSTNDANET
+133 EGSTNNDNET

-149 PTADRTITLPDIT
+149 PTTDRTITFPDIT

-171 GTVTSTMIN
+171 GTVTSAMIN
-180 DGTIV
+180 DGTII
-185 NADINA
+185 NADI
-191 SANISG
+191 
-197 SKLADDSVTLAKLG
+197 
-211 SGALPTDI
+211 
-219 TVASSNIVDGT
+219 
-230 IVNADVN
+230 N

-249 DFGSQNITTTG
+249 DFGSQNVTTTG

-271 GNSTL
+271 GNTTL
-276 SGTLTIT
+276 SGTLTVT

-521 VTTVANIASNVTS
+521 VTTVA
-534 VAGISANVTTVAGS
+534 GISANVTTVAGISANVTSVAGNASNINTAVSNATNITTVAGS
-548 ISNVNNVGNSI
+548 ISNVNTVAGSI

-567 NINSIAN
+567 NISSIAN

-582 SSNPSTDGGGNS
+582 SSNPSTDGGGNA

-605 ANELKVYNGT
+605 ANELKVYTGS
-615 AWQGGVTASGNFAST
+615 AWQGGVTASGNFAAT

-657 HHSSNQSTIEEVNG
+657 HHSSNQSTIEEVSG

-752 ALIANASVDASAAI
+752 ALIAGANIADDAVGADQLASNSVVSDSIVDGSIVNADINASAAI
-766 AGTKISPD
+766 AGTKVSPD
-774 FGSQNIATTGNASIG
+774 FGSQDLVTTGNLDLSDSTGAGNNRIRLGTSDDLQIYHDGSESYIEDSGTGSLRVVTDAFQVRNAS
-789 GTNLNMS
+789 N
-796 SAYIDFSGSISTPST
+796 
-811 AAAIYRPADNSLAI
+811 
-825 STANNER
+825 TANR
-832 LLINNNGASV
+832 LTVASADGQVNIPNNLDVGAGLDV
-842 TGNITVTGTVDGRDV
+842 TGDITVTGTVDGADV
-857 AQDGGKLDELYG
+857 GAMNTTLAGLSSVN
-869 GSNTLKNTVNIADG
+869 GSLASS
-883 VTATTQAQSDNST
+883 VTATTATAGNNST
-896 KVSTTAYVRTAISD
+896 LVATTAFVQTAVAGIVD
-910 LVNSAPSTLDTLSE
+910 SAPAALDTLNE
-924 IATALNNDAA
+924 LAAA
-934 LNTTLT
+934 LGDDANFATTT
-940 NSIATKMPLAGG
+940 ANSIGTKFSKAGG
-952 TFTGDIKLNDT
+952 DTITGDFT
-963 IKAKFGTGGDL
+963 IASGTTNKNVNIDVDSKIRFDDDLKA
-974 EIYHDGSHSYLKN
+974 
-987 TFGNLFLQ
+987 TFGNGDDLQ
-995 NDNGFILEKVDGTNM
+995 IFHDSTNNNSYIQESGSGNLVIGGDM
-1010 IKATGDNSVEL
+1010 VNLTNAATTES
-1021 YYSGAKKVETQ
+1021 YIRC
-1032 SWGTS
+1032 
-1037 FTGNVSPSADNQ
+1037 TGN
-1049 YDLGASGAQWNDLYI
+1049 AQ
-1064 GNNIY
+1064 
-1069 LPDAGEVRLGNS
+1069 
-1081 GDLQLYHN
+1081 
-1089 GSDSFIND
+1089 
-1097 TGTGSLILVSNAFKV
+1097 
-1112 KNAANNEAMIYANE
+1112 
-1126 NGAVELYYNNSK
+1126 VELYYNNVK
-1138 KLATTSNGIKLDDD
+1138 KLQTTANGIKLNDS
-1152 TRIGLGNG
+1152 TRLGIG
-1160 EDLQIYHDGNHSRIV
+1160 D
-1175 DSGTGHLIVQTS
+1175 
-1187 ELNIMN
+1187 
-1193 AAGNEDIIKGHADG
+1193 NEDFTIEHNGSQNLMIAANAELMFQCNTFNFRNENGSENFIHATENG
-1207 AVELYYDNSKKLE
+1207 AVSLYYDNVKTFE
-1220 TTSAGV
+1220 TTSAGA

-1275 ASIGVIAQEVEQV
+1275 PSIGVIAQEVEQV

>member
-1 MATNTVNGVT
+1 MATNTINSVT

-23 TGPYSLDF
+23 TGPYSLNF
-31 EYSTV
+31 QYSTV
-36 LDVEVF
+36 FDVEVF

-75 IQRNTLCSA
+75 IQRNTSVNGLSH
-84 LTHFFS
+84 LFS
-90 DGSVLSATELN
+90 DGSVLSANELN

-121 DGSQTINASLVF
+121 DGSQTINTSLVF

-149 PTADRTITLPDIT
+149 PTADRTITLPDVT
-162 GTVVTTGDT
+162 GTVITTGDT
-171 GTVTSTMIN
+171 GTVTSAMIN
-180 DGTIV
+180 DGTII
-185 NADINA
+185 NADI
-191 SANISG
+191 
-197 SKLADDSVTLAKLG
+197 
-211 SGALPTDI
+211 
-219 TVASSNIVDGT
+219 
-230 IVNADVN
+230 N

-271 GNSTL
+271 GNTTL
-276 SGTLTIT
+276 SGTLTVT

-415 DDVGGFD
+415 DDVGGFN

-429 FPTTNPQGAAGQAAL
+429 FPTTNPQGAAGQSAL

-521 VTTVANIASNVTS
+521 VTTVA
-534 VAGISANVTTVAGS
+534 GISANVTTVAGISANVTSVAGNASNINAAVSNASNINSVVGNETNINSAVSNATNITTVAGS
-548 ISNVNNVGNSI
+548 ISNVNTVAGSI

-567 NINSIAN
+567 NISSIAN

-582 SSNPSTDGGGNS
+582 SSNPSTDGGGNA

-605 ANELKVYNGT
+605 ANELKVYTGS
-615 AWQGGVTASGNFAST
+615 AWQGGVTASGNFAAT

-657 HHSSNQSTIEEVNG
+657 HHSSNQSTIEEVSG

-679 ALSFN
+679 ALNFN

-752 ALIANASVDASAAI
+752 ALIAGANIADDAVGADQLASNSVVSDSIVDGSIVNADINASAAI
-766 AGTKISPD
+766 AGTKVSPD
-774 FGSQNIATTGNASIG
+774 FGSQDLVTTGNLDLSDSTGAGNNRIRLGTSDDLQIYHDGSESYIEDSGTGSLRVVTDAFQVRNAS
-789 GTNLNMS
+789 N
-796 SAYIDFSGSISTPST
+796 
-811 AAAIYRPADNSLAI
+811 
-825 STANNER
+825 TANR
-832 LLINNNGASV
+832 LTVASADGQVNIPNNLDVGAGLDV
-842 TGNITVTGTVDGRDV
+842 TGDITVTGTVDGADV
-857 AQDGGKLDELYG
+857 GAMNTTLAGLSSVN
-869 GSNTLKNTVNIADG
+869 GSLASS
-883 VTATTQAQSDNST
+883 VTATTAAAGNNST
-896 KVSTTAYVRTAISD
+896 LVATTAFVQTAVAGIVD
-910 LVNSAPSTLDTLSE
+910 SAPAALDTLNE
-924 IATALNNDAA
+924 LAAA
-934 LNTTLT
+934 LGDDANFATTT
-940 NSIATKMPLAGG
+940 ANSIGTKFSKAGG
-952 TFTGDIKLNDT
+952 DTITGDFT
-963 IKAKFGTGGDL
+963 IASGTTNKNVNIDVDSKIRFDDDLKA
-974 EIYHDGSHSYLKN
+974 
-987 TFGNLFLQ
+987 TFGN
-995 NDNGFILEKVDGTNM
+995 
-1010 IKATGDNSVEL
+1010 GD
-1021 YYSGAKKVETQ
+1021 
-1032 SWGTS
+1032 
-1037 FTGNVSPSADNQ
+1037 
-1049 YDLGASGAQWNDLYI
+1049 
-1064 GNNIY
+1064 
-1069 LPDAGEVRLGNS
+1069 
-1081 GDLQLYHN
+1081 
-1089 GSDSFIND
+1089 
-1097 TGTGSLILVSNAFKV
+1097 
-1112 KNAANNEAMIYANE
+1112 
-1126 NGAVELYYNNSK
+1126 
-1138 KLATTSNGIKLDDD
+1138 
-1152 TRIGLGNG
+1152 
-1160 EDLQIYHDGNHSRIV
+1160 DLQIFHDSTNNNSYIQESGSGNLVIGGDMV
-1175 DSGTGHLIVQTS
+1175 NLT
-1187 ELNIMN
+1187 N
-1193 AAGNEDIIKGHADG
+1193 AATTESYIRCTGNAQ
-1207 AVELYYDNSKKLE
+1207 VELYYDNSKKLE
-1220 TTSAGV
+1220 TTSSGVSTDGLMNFNGTGDKILIGDNGKAAFGGGLDLQIFHDGNNSKISHVGSGGLYIGADTFALQNGTHDENFIVMSDNGAVELYYDNNKKLETTSSGV

-1254 DALGTVGKLRGVS
+1254 DALGIVGKLRGVS

-1275 ASIGVIAQEVEQV
+1275 PSIGVIAQEVEQV